1 MCNISGVC
9 GCFSLFFKCIFLLP
23 LIELNVEQTIHFAY
37 IIVCCMFY
45 YYYMFWSLSVSCYI
59 LTLVSSVVDGWD
71 GVGDHGAD

>member
-9 GCFSLFFKCIFLLP
+9 GCFSLFFKFIFLLP
-23 LIELNVEQTIHFAY
+23 LEQTIHFA
-37 IIVCCMFY
+37 IIVCCMLY